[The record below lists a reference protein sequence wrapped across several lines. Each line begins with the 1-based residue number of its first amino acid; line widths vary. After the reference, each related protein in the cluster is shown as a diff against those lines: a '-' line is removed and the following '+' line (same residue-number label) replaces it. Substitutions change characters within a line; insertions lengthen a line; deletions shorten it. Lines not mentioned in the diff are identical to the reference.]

1 MCVCVNIQSIYIYIY
16 IYIHIYIYIYT
27 YTYIHTHIYIYV
39 YILYIY
45 IYLYIYIHIQYWIY
59 LFFSQCIVGMP
70 SVCRIHVMLPKN
82 LPTFR
87 TAYTNAQT
95 LPTLVLG
102 QSQSLSLVLCGG
114 FVSTPFLVMKPF
126 CPDWMTLLWVV
137 HQRPRFLL
145 KWFLGICVGQDH
157 SGSHWGIQICEKR
170 FLLEAVPVVDPV
182 SGTADLKAE
191 ENWENMVCLMAFLCC
206 RIVWTSRWCWS
217 ATLFQHGG
225 QWNRAE
231 PRLKK
236 KSRKVNT
243 NVCFHNMAHFR
254 ENMINL
260 KRKKSAK
267 TSYYISNWLDCEREN
282 GVRCFVLIWRV
293 LFIQLVFLFFSLKI
307 SCSLLF

>member
-16 IYIHIYIYIYT
+16 IYIYIHIHTPHYIYIYI
-27 YTYIHTHIYIYV
+27 

-45 IYLYIYIHIQYWIY
+45 IVYLYIYIYTHTVLNL
-59 LFFSQCIVGMP
+59 LFFSHNALWECPLCAEYMWCCLKI
-70 SVCRIHVMLPKN
+70 CLP
-82 LPTFR
+82 FR

-293 LFIQLVFLFFSLKI
+293 LFILLVFLFFSLKI
-307 SCSLLF
+307 CCSLLF